1 MERIKDIKEIIIG
14 EGEVLFEVIHPKRK
28 SGIILEEKLSD
39 KRTNDYGI
47 IIAKG
52 SAVVDLE
59 VGDIVVRI
67 RPKDLPGYEYHN
79 KEYVLTSRYNIAI
92 VVKPANFSLT
102 EELRA

>member
-14 EGEVLFEVIHPKRK
+14 EGEVLFEVIHPERK

-47 IIAKG
+47 IVAMG
-52 SAVVDLE
+52 SAVKDIE
-59 VGDIVVRI
+59 PGDIVVRT
-67 RPKDLPGYEYHN
+67 RVRDLPGYEYHN
-79 KEYVLTSRYNIAI
+79 KEYVLTSRYNISI